1 MSQSAE
7 RDEHFAKRRKLLKKL
22 SNWKNIP
29 AGIATWQKQYDT
41 IQNRYTFLW
50 LWSNESMQWVGKTE
64 YVKSLFPNAWI
75 HDGAVSWAGYNPNHH
90 SAVVFDDVSDVCDYI
105 KKNKPLFQA
114 NREKCVVNASAT
126 NMYALE
132 IDTCDKPIIV
142 LANFGPK
149 AGWTLCNSDVIELTE
164 HLY

>member
-1 MSQSAE
+1 ME
-7 RDEHFAKRRKLLKKL
+7 
-22 SNWKNIP
+22 
-29 AGIATWQKQYDT
+29 KQYDT